1 MNISKEYRD
10 NVAGAIKQTSKNER
24 EDFLEKEKAAPEYEI
39 ASLLKNY
46 ENLRIQEEK
55 ANTKFKE
62 AKRALDME
70 ISPTSVKVEEHFR
83 GYDYSGHNPLDK
95 EDIIKRDA
103 ARRFFLNHDIDK
115 ERFNAMFHAML
126 DGEVKQK
133 FIGLYAN
140 IDVAKAEFDNVN
152 QLLNEQ
158 NKVLD
163 HKIEELGGEEVMREK
178 LAIRSDLLDSY
189 IKSTEDRQAIIDKL
203 KTQKSS
209 EDSTV

>member
-1 MNISKEYRD
+1 MNIFKEYRD

-39 ASLLKNY
+39 ASLLKKY
-46 ENLRIQEEK
+46 ENLKIQKEK

-70 ISPTSVKVEEHFR
+70 ISPTSVKVEEDFR
-83 GYDYSGHNPLDK
+83 GYGYSGYDSQDM
-95 EDIIKRDA
+95 EDIIK
-103 ARRFFLNHDIDK
+103 RRFFLNHDIDK

-126 DGEVKQK
+126 DEEVKQK

-152 QLLNEQ
+152 QLFNEQ
-158 NKVLD
+158 NKVIN
-163 HKIEELGGEEVMREK
+163 HKIEELGGGKVMREK

-189 IKSTEDRQAIIDKL
+189 IKNTEDKQAIIDKL

>member
-1 MNISKEYRD
+1 MNILKEYRD

-39 ASLLKNY
+39 ASLLKKY
-46 ENLRIQEEK
+46 ENLKIQKEK

-70 ISPTSVKVEEHFR
+70 ISPTSVKVEENFR
-83 GYDYSGHNPLDK
+83 GYGYSGYDSRDM
-95 EDIIKRDA
+95 EDIIK
-103 ARRFFLNHDIDK
+103 RRFFLNHDIDK

-126 DGEVKQK
+126 DEEVKQK

-152 QLLNEQ
+152 QLFNEQ
-158 NKVLD
+158 NKVIN
-163 HKIEELGGEEVMREK
+163 HKIEELGGGKVMREK

-189 IKSTEDRQAIIDKL
+189 IKNTEDKQAIIDKL